1 MPQITVKTNAK
12 EFARKIDDFAKQLP
26 RDAKAKLYGRMVAAR
41 KRISHYPPLWKGT
54 LPKNWFKSDKQRRKV
69 FALLREGKIPYQRTG
84 AYMDAWQ
91 IENVTNGYRL
101 ITRGKRA
108 GVAKFISGN
117 ATGGEQAMIHRGR
130 WAVARDVVEEEI
142 AKLPR
147 EISDLITL
155 AARRRGL

>member
-12 EFARKIDDFAKQLP
+12 NVASALDEFSRELTREAKG
-26 RDAKAKLYGRMVAAR
+26 KLFGRVTAAR
-41 KRISHYPPLWKGT
+41 KRISKYPPLWKGT

-69 FALLREGKIPYQRTG
+69 FALLREGKIPYVRTG
-84 AYMDAWQ
+84 AYMDTWQ
-91 IENVTNGYRL
+91 IENVPNGYKL
-101 ITRGKRA
+101 ITRGKRSS
-108 GVAKFISGN
+108 VAKYIGGDASGYQ
-117 ATGGEQAMIHRGR
+117 QAKIHQGR

-155 AARRRGL
+155 AARRRKL